1 MAIWYEGNL
10 NKSENRHEE
19 NGAVYYVRGV
29 RESEGRR
36 YERYA
41 VATHFIE
48 RGEDF
53 VEVMRRYVS
62 PLYQE
67 GDVVTL
73 SEKVVSMCQNNT
85 VEMKDVKV
93 GFWAKFLSRFAT
105 HNQNGI
111 AMDEPYKLQLAI
123 DMKGLPLILWACFR
137 TLIGKFTG
145 HRGVFYEI
153 VGQDVAGI
161 DGVYSPPPLATHQ
174 FYYLLS
180 PQLPPLMSL
189 HCAAETYIKIK
200 VPGADGAEGKAMSF
214 MYFLAVLIGPLV
226 KILYS
231 FIGNYAATMIVATLI
246 LKLLLFPL
254 SIHQQKS
261 TAKMSV
267 FQPLITEIQQKY
279 KNDPQKQQEELMK
292 LQQEHGYNPMGGC
305 MPMLLTM
312 LVLFGFL
319 GVVYYPVHYI
329 FGVSNDAVKAACEA
343 IGLATTNTS
352 TMQTALIQA
361 IHNGASIDPSIIS
374 ASVVAEIQNFNTSFF
389 GMDMCDVPGFH
400 LTPIA
405 IFPAIATVTMF
416 VSYFITQKLSGMDA
430 QMQGSMK
437 VMMLVMNLMFV
448 TFCFN
453 APVGFS
459 LYYGVSN
466 VVQIFQSY
474 VTYKIYSPEKFK
486 AQYEAELAAKRAEK
500 KKKRT
505 VTVEQN
511 GKQVEKEVTLG
522 EANKLRLEMARQ
534 REAELYKDERTTPL
548 NKD

>member
-1 MAIWYEGNL
+1 
-10 NKSENRHEE
+10 
-19 NGAVYYVRGV
+19 
-29 RESEGRR
+29 
-36 YERYA
+36 
-41 VATHFIE
+41 
-48 RGEDF
+48 
-53 VEVMRRYVS
+53 
-62 PLYQE
+62 
-67 GDVVTL
+67 
-73 SEKVVSMCQNNT
+73 
-85 VEMKDVKV
+85 
-93 GFWAKFLSRFAT
+93 
-105 HNQNGI
+105 
-111 AMDEPYKLQLAI
+111 
-123 DMKGLPLILWACFR
+123 
-137 TLIGKFTG
+137 
-145 HRGVFYEI
+145 
-153 VGQDVAGI
+153 
-161 DGVYSPPPLATHQ
+161 
-174 FYYLLS
+174 
-180 PQLPPLMSL
+180 MSL

-279 KNDPQKQQEELMK
+279 KNNPQKQQEELMK

-437 VMMLVMNLMFV
+437 VMMWGMNIMFV
-448 TFCFN
+448 FMCFQM
-453 APVGFS
+453 PVGFS
-459 LYYGVSN
+459 LYYGTSN
-466 VVQIFQSY
+466 IFMMLQT
-474 VTYKIYSPEKFK
+474 VLTYKVYNPEKFK
-486 AQYEAELAAKRAEK
+486 AQYEAEVAAKRAAK
-500 KKKRT
+500 KEIKT
-505 VTVEQN
+505 VTVEEG
-511 GKQVEKEVTLG
+511 GKKVEKNV
-522 EANKLRLEMARQ
+522 NKRQLDQMRLEYARKLDAEKYANDRTVPLTDEQ
-534 REAELYKDERTTPL
+534 RAEMEAQKAQ
-548 NKD
+548 KGKKKK

>member
-1 MAIWYEGNL
+1 
-10 NKSENRHEE
+10 
-19 NGAVYYVRGV
+19 
-29 RESEGRR
+29 
-36 YERYA
+36 
-41 VATHFIE
+41 
-48 RGEDF
+48 
-53 VEVMRRYVS
+53 
-62 PLYQE
+62 
-67 GDVVTL
+67 
-73 SEKVVSMCQNNT
+73 
-85 VEMKDVKV
+85 
-93 GFWAKFLSRFAT
+93 
-105 HNQNGI
+105 
-111 AMDEPYKLQLAI
+111 
-123 DMKGLPLILWACFR
+123 
-137 TLIGKFTG
+137 
-145 HRGVFYEI
+145 
-153 VGQDVAGI
+153 
-161 DGVYSPPPLATHQ
+161 
-174 FYYLLS
+174 
-180 PQLPPLMSL
+180 MSL

-437 VMMLVMNLMFV
+437 VMMWGMNIMFV
-448 TFCFN
+448 FMCFQM
-453 APVGFS
+453 PVGFS
-459 LYYGVSN
+459 LYYGTSN
-466 VVQIFQSY
+466 IFMMLQT
-474 VTYKIYSPEKFK
+474 VLTYKVYNPEKFK
-486 AQYEAELAAKRAEK
+486 AQYEAEVAAKRAAK
-500 KKKRT
+500 KEIKT
-505 VTVEQN
+505 VTVEEG
-511 GKQVEKEVTLG
+511 GKKVEKNV
-522 EANKLRLEMARQ
+522 NKRQLDQMRLEYARKLDAEKYANDRTVPLTDEQ
-534 REAELYKDERTTPL
+534 RAEMEAQKAQ
-548 NKD
+548 KGKKKK

>member
-1 MAIWYEGNL
+1 
-10 NKSENRHEE
+10 
-19 NGAVYYVRGV
+19 
-29 RESEGRR
+29 
-36 YERYA
+36 
-41 VATHFIE
+41 
-48 RGEDF
+48 
-53 VEVMRRYVS
+53 
-62 PLYQE
+62 
-67 GDVVTL
+67 
-73 SEKVVSMCQNNT
+73 
-85 VEMKDVKV
+85 
-93 GFWAKFLSRFAT
+93 
-105 HNQNGI
+105 
-111 AMDEPYKLQLAI
+111 
-123 DMKGLPLILWACFR
+123 
-137 TLIGKFTG
+137 
-145 HRGVFYEI
+145 
-153 VGQDVAGI
+153 
-161 DGVYSPPPLATHQ
+161 
-174 FYYLLS
+174 
-180 PQLPPLMSL
+180 MSL

-416 VSYFITQKLSGMDA
+416 ASYFITQKLSGMDA

-437 VMMLVMNLMFV
+437 VMMWGMNIMFV
-448 TFCFN
+448 FMCFQM
-453 APVGFS
+453 PVGFS
-459 LYYGVSN
+459 LYYGTSN
-466 VVQIFQSY
+466 IFMMLQT
-474 VTYKIYSPEKFK
+474 VLTYKVYNPEKFK
-486 AQYEAELAAKRAEK
+486 AQYEAEVAAKRAAK
-500 KKKRT
+500 KEVKT
-505 VTVEQN
+505 VTVEEG
-511 GKQVEKEVTLG
+511 GKKVEKNV
-522 EANKLRLEMARQ
+522 NKRQLDQMRLEYARKLDAEKYANDRTVPLTDEQ
-534 REAELYKDERTTPL
+534 RAEMEAQKAQ
-548 NKD
+548 KGKKKK

>member
-1 MAIWYEGNL
+1 
-10 NKSENRHEE
+10 
-19 NGAVYYVRGV
+19 
-29 RESEGRR
+29 
-36 YERYA
+36 
-41 VATHFIE
+41 
-48 RGEDF
+48 
-53 VEVMRRYVS
+53 
-62 PLYQE
+62 
-67 GDVVTL
+67 
-73 SEKVVSMCQNNT
+73 
-85 VEMKDVKV
+85 
-93 GFWAKFLSRFAT
+93 
-105 HNQNGI
+105 
-111 AMDEPYKLQLAI
+111 
-123 DMKGLPLILWACFR
+123 
-137 TLIGKFTG
+137 
-145 HRGVFYEI
+145 
-153 VGQDVAGI
+153 
-161 DGVYSPPPLATHQ
+161 
-174 FYYLLS
+174 
-180 PQLPPLMSL
+180 MSL

-329 FGVSNDAVKAACEA
+329 FGVSNEAVKAACEA

-416 VSYFITQKLSGMDA
+416 VSYFVTQKLSGMDA

-437 VMMLVMNLMFV
+437 VMMWGMNIMFV
-448 TFCFN
+448 FMCFQM
-453 APVGFS
+453 PVGFS
-459 LYYGVSN
+459 LYYGTSN
-466 VVQIFQSY
+466 IFMMLQT
-474 VTYKIYSPEKFK
+474 VLTYKVYNPEKFK
-486 AQYEAELAAKRAEK
+486 AQYEAEVAAKRAAK
-500 KKKRT
+500 KEVKT
-505 VTVEQN
+505 VTVEEG
-511 GKQVEKEVTLG
+511 GKKVEKNV
-522 EANKLRLEMARQ
+522 NKRQLDQMRLEYARKLDAEKYANDRTVPLTDEQ
-534 REAELYKDERTTPL
+534 RAEMEAQKAQ
-548 NKD
+548 KGKKKK

>member
-1 MAIWYEGNL
+1 MN
-10 NKSENRHEE
+10 
-19 NGAVYYVRGV
+19 
-29 RESEGRR
+29 
-36 YERYA
+36 
-41 VATHFIE
+41 
-48 RGEDF
+48 
-53 VEVMRRYVS
+53 
-62 PLYQE
+62 
-67 GDVVTL
+67 
-73 SEKVVSMCQNNT
+73 
-85 VEMKDVKV
+85 
-93 GFWAKFLSRFAT
+93 
-105 HNQNGI
+105 
-111 AMDEPYKLQLAI
+111 
-123 DMKGLPLILWACFR
+123 
-137 TLIGKFTG
+137 
-145 HRGVFYEI
+145 
-153 VGQDVAGI
+153 
-161 DGVYSPPPLATHQ
+161 
-174 FYYLLS
+174 
-180 PQLPPLMSL
+180 
-189 HCAAETYIKIK
+189 
-200 VPGADGAEGKAMSF
+200 F
-214 MYFLAVLIGPLV
+214 MYFLAILIGPLV

-231 FIGNYAATMIVATLI
+231 FIGNYAVTMVVATLL

-261 TAKMSV
+261 SAKMAV
-267 FQPLITEIQQKY
+267 FQPLMNEIQQKY

-292 LQQEHGYNPMGGC
+292 LQQEHGFNPMGGC

-329 FGVSNDAVKAACEA
+329 FGVD
-343 IGLATTNTS
+343 NTS

-361 IHNGASIDPSIIS
+361 IHNGAVIDPSIIP
-374 ASVVAEIQNFNTSFF
+374 ANIVAEIQNFNTSFF
-389 GMDMCDVPGFH
+389 GMDMCDVPGFRFV
-400 LTPIA
+400 PIA
-405 IFPAIATVTMF
+405 IFPAIAAVTMF
-416 VSYFITQKLSGMDA
+416 ISYFVTQKLSGMDA

-466 VVQIFQSY
+466 LLQIGQSY

-486 AQYEAELAAKRAEK
+486 AQYEAELAAKRAER

-511 GKQVEKEVTLG
+511 GEKIQKEVTLG
-522 EANKLRLEMARQ
+522 EANKLRLELARQ

>member
-1 MAIWYEGNL
+1 MDKGMNFFYILSGPL
-10 NKSENRHEE
+10 
-19 NGAVYYVRGV
+19 GYVM
-29 RESEGRR
+29 EW
-36 YERYA
+36 
-41 VATHFIE
+41 I
-48 RGEDF
+48 
-53 VEVMRRYVS
+53 
-62 PLYQE
+62 
-67 GDVVTL
+67 
-73 SEKVVSMCQNNT
+73 
-85 VEMKDVKV
+85 
-93 GFWAKFLSRFAT
+93 
-105 HNQNGI
+105 
-111 AMDEPYKLQLAI
+111 YKL
-123 DMKGLPLILWACFR
+123 LPSYGWDIIIFTLLIN
-137 TLIGKFTG
+137 I
-145 HRGVFYEI
+145 
-153 VGQDVAGI
+153 
-161 DGVYSPPPLATHQ
+161 
-174 FYYLLS
+174 
-180 PQLPPLMSL
+180 
-189 HCAAETYIKIK
+189 
-200 VPGADGAEGKAMSF
+200 
-214 MYFLAVLIGPLV
+214 V
-226 KILYS
+226 KI
-231 FIGNYAATMIVATLI
+231 
-246 LKLLLFPL
+246 PL
-254 SIHQQKS
+254 QLSQQKS
-261 TAKMSV
+261 MAKMSA
-267 FQPLITEIQQKY
+267 FQPMMMEIQTKY
-279 KNDPQKQQEELMK
+279 KDKPEKQQEELMK

-329 FGVSNDAVKAACEA
+329 FGVSNEAVKAACEA

>member
-1 MAIWYEGNL
+1 
-10 NKSENRHEE
+10 
-19 NGAVYYVRGV
+19 
-29 RESEGRR
+29 
-36 YERYA
+36 
-41 VATHFIE
+41 
-48 RGEDF
+48 
-53 VEVMRRYVS
+53 
-62 PLYQE
+62 
-67 GDVVTL
+67 
-73 SEKVVSMCQNNT
+73 
-85 VEMKDVKV
+85 
-93 GFWAKFLSRFAT
+93 
-105 HNQNGI
+105 
-111 AMDEPYKLQLAI
+111 
-123 DMKGLPLILWACFR
+123 
-137 TLIGKFTG
+137 
-145 HRGVFYEI
+145 
-153 VGQDVAGI
+153 
-161 DGVYSPPPLATHQ
+161 
-174 FYYLLS
+174 
-180 PQLPPLMSL
+180 MSL

-374 ASVVAEIQNFNTSFF
+374 AGVVAEIQNFNTSFF

-416 VSYFITQKLSGMDA
+416 ASYFITQKLSGMDA

-437 VMMLVMNLMFV
+437 VMMWGMNIMFV
-448 TFCFN
+448 FMCFQM
-453 APVGFS
+453 PVGFS
-459 LYYGVSN
+459 LYYGTSN
-466 VVQIFQSY
+466 IFMMLQT
-474 VTYKIYSPEKFK
+474 VLTYKVYNPEKFK
-486 AQYEAELAAKRAEK
+486 AQYEAEVAAKRAAK
-500 KKKRT
+500 KEIKT
-505 VTVEQN
+505 VTVEEG
-511 GKQVEKEVTLG
+511 GKKVEKNV
-522 EANKLRLEMARQ
+522 NKRQLDQMRLEYARKLDAEKYANDRTVPLTDEQ
-534 REAELYKDERTTPL
+534 RAEMEAQKAQ
-548 NKD
+548 KGKKKK